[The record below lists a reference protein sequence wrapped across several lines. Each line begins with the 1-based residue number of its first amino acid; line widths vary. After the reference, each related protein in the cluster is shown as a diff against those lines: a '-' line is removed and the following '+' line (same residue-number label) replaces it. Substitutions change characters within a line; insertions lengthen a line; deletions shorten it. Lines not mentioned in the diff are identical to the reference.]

1 MDRLEEIQKMFEEM
15 GLGTEEDREKY
26 LLEEEKVDTH
36 EQIFIRLG
44 TNTIPLEGKEDA

>member
-15 GLGTEEDREKY
+15 GLGSKEEREKY
-26 LLEEEKVDTH
+26 LLEEKKEDNS

-44 TNTIPLEGKEDA
+44 TNTIPLEGKGNA